1 MGGRLMAL
9 PVPPPRF
16 RTVEEGVRR
25 LAALVRALADG
36 RSNAVGTVTL
46 AASLTNTA
54 VSDPRVG
61 RDSAILLA
69 PMSASA
75 TSAPV
80 HLSAV
85 SDGGF
90 TLAHDANAATDR
102 TFRYAIQG

>member
-1 MGGRLMAL
+1 MAL
-9 PVPPPRF
+9 PIPPTRF

-46 AASLTNTA
+46 AASLSSTA

-61 RDSAILLA
+61 RDSAILLS

-75 TSAPV
+75 ASATV
-80 HLSAV
+80 HLSTV
-85 SDGGF
+85 SNGGF
-90 TLAHDANAATDR
+90 TLTHDADAATDR